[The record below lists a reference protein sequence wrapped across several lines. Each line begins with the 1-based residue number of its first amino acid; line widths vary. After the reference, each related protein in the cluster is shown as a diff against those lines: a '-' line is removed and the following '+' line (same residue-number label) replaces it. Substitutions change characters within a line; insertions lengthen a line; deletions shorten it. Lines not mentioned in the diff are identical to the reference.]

1 LEFRVNE
8 RMHDLEEA
16 LKSLEENNKS
26 LRQMEADLIGALERE
41 RELGEL
47 KSRFVTM
54 ASHEFRTPLST
65 ILSSVF
71 LLENFSYEQLEQSK
85 STHFKRIRRSVNNMT
100 TILNEF
106 LSLSK
111 LEEGRVM
118 ASYSD
123 TNIPLC
129 IQEIMEEMESVKK
142 ADQQIHYSHEG
153 AMDTFYIDRQFLRN
167 ILINLVSNAVKFSAP
182 SDTIELISKTDAEQL
197 VIKVTDHGIGIPLQE
212 QKYLFNRFFRA
223 KNVTNIEGTGLGL
236 NIVKK
241 YVDLMKGTV
250 KVESQLNHGTTLI
263 VIIPTH
269 PQFHPT
275 DFQQQEI

>member
-1 LEFRVNE
+1 
-8 RMHDLEEA
+8 MEEE
-16 LKSLEENNKS
+16 L
-26 LRQMEADLIGALERE
+26 LRALEKE

-71 LLENFSYEQLEQSK
+71 LLENFSSEQLDQSK
-85 STHFKRIRRSVNNMT
+85 STHFSRIKRAVNNMT

-111 LEEGRVM
+111 LEEGRVK
-118 ASYSD
+118 ASYSE
-123 TNIPLC
+123 TNIPSC
-129 IQEIMEEMESVKK
+129 IQEIIEEMEPVKK
-142 ADQQIHYSHEG
+142 TDQQINYTHSG
-153 AMDTFYIDRQFLRN
+153 TADSFSIDRQFIRN
-167 ILINLVSNAVKFSAP
+167 IIINLVSNAIKFSNP
-182 SDTIELISKTDAEQL
+182 TDTIELASRIAADQL
-197 VIKVTDHGIGIPLQE
+197 IIEVTDHGVGIPVEE

-250 KVESQLNHGTTLI
+250 TVESQLNQGTTFT
-263 VIIPTH
+263 VAIPTN
-269 PQFHPT
+269 
-275 DFQQQEI
+275 QQHYLSDYQHHEL